1 VGSGPTPLK
10 GDFNSLTQRLQA
22 PSLGSTLFVMS
33 DNDQSDKMTTALRQ
47 LFSASSDA
55 IRTASEAAKG
65 EPFSS
70 HRRFVAVPAKAPAKS

>member
-1 VGSGPTPLK
+1 
-10 GDFNSLTQRLQA
+10 
-22 PSLGSTLFVMS
+22 
-33 DNDQSDKMTTALRQ
+33 LRQ